1 MSESLSNISS
11 INNTSQSFDN
21 SILDQFLNEDTDN
34 MPNSI
39 TTNNSTN
46 NNFTRSNIER
56 AGNTTREEIK
66 QETFDYNNE
75 DGLRGFIDY
84 LYKNSNNIR
93 YIPIG
98 IMSSLNNEIISDQH
112 TAKAKI
118 FDQIADYCKTQPIE
132 SKNLKKKYEKMQK
145 EINKIKK
152 KKKRKKKKKKKKK
165 KKNRKRKR

>member
-66 QETFDYNNE
+66 QV
-75 DGLRGFIDY
+75 
-84 LYKNSNNIR
+84 KKIR
-93 YIPIG
+93 
-98 IMSSLNNEIISDQH
+98 
-112 TAKAKI
+112 
-118 FDQIADYCKTQPIE
+118 
-132 SKNLKKKYEKMQK
+132 
-145 EINKIKK
+145 
-152 KKKRKKKKKKKKK
+152 
-165 KKNRKRKR
+165 